1 MPEDLQDS
9 LLTIQFR
16 ESVDSLY
23 KLLEDSTTKKGQL
36 GKIVPADLFPSLALF
51 NQDPYMIITS
61 ARVVFDAQSIKRI
74 FAAIENRLL
83 DILILLEKEFG
94 NLDELDLDCSSK
106 SEDDIKMISDRIAV
120 IIYNDM
126 RVTIGDNNKIKDSK
140 IASSTSD
147 T

>member
-1 MPEDLQDS
+1 MAKVL
-9 LLTIQFR
+9 
-16 ESVDSLY
+16 
-23 KLLEDSTTKKGQL
+23 
-36 GKIVPADLFPSLALF
+36 PADFYPGLANF
-51 NQDPYMIITS
+51 NNDPYMIITS
-61 ARVVFDAQSIKRI
+61 ARVVFDGQSIKRV

-140 IASSTSD
+140 IASSISD